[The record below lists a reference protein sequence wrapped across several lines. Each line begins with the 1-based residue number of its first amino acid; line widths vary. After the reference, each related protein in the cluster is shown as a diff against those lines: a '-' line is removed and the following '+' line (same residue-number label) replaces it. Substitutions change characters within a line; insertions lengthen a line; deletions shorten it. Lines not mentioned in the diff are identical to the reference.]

1 MSLSDFANRLKLLRN
16 EAGLSQ
22 EEFAGKINSSRGS
35 ISFYEKDERKP
46 DVEIILTICKSFKVS
61 SDWLLGLS
69 DIKEHN
75 VEKQAVGAYLGLCDQ
90 AIDNLRMVTRP
101 IPEEYKGLLGS
112 EGEKRAKD
120 VLNAFLSNDKFPHV
134 FFRSGYFIETY
145 LNSKKISKEELRSV
159 RDKFRKEIGPSLSIV
174 PKDSLSAEGI
184 RRESEI
190 LSSIFSEYF
199 REIQL
204 LNYEPYFH
212 QDEEY
217 TPSEEEMKELYE
229 HLSE

>member
-1 MSLSDFANRLKLLRN
+1 M
-16 EAGLSQ
+16 
-22 EEFAGKINSSRGS
+22 
-35 ISFYEKDERKP
+35 
-46 DVEIILTICKSFKVS
+46 
-61 SDWLLGLS
+61 
-69 DIKEHN
+69 
-75 VEKQAVGAYLGLCDQ
+75 
-90 AIDNLRMVTRP
+90 
-101 IPEEYKGLLGS
+101 
-112 EGEKRAKD
+112 
-120 VLNAFLSNDKFPHV
+120 
-134 FFRSGYFIETY
+134 
-145 LNSKKISKEELRSV
+145 RSV